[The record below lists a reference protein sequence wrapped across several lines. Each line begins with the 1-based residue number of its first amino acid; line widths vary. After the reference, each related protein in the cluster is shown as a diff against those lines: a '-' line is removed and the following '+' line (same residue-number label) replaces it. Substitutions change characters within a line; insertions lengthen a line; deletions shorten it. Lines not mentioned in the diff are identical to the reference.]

1 MPGRG
6 AGLSLL
12 SMLREQGRFFARRPE
27 NRSDRGASN
36 HVRNHSSGSASQFRF
51 QRGEMAEGSVI
62 ISPRGVERIRL
73 GHLWVYRSDV
83 RSAQAEAGA
92 VVRLT
97 DERGRYHGRAFYSDK
112 SQIAVRLLT
121 RQDRA
126 VDRDFFAERLRQ
138 AIEHR
143 RQVVENTDAYR
154 VVYSEGDLLPSLI
167 VDRYGD
173 YLVMQTLSQGT
184 ERCKQMLMEIL
195 VELLGPRGIV
205 ERNDPKVRLLE
216 GLEQHVGVLYGEVP
230 PEVCV
235 KENGV
240 RFAYDLP
247 KGQKTGSFLDQRENH
262 CVARRYAT
270 GEALDCF
277 SYQGGF
283 ALTVADRCEHVEGV
297 EMARPAIEAARKN
310 QELNGI
316 SNVTFR
322 EANTF
327 DVLKEYEEVGR
338 RFRMVILDPPA
349 FAKNR
354 DSLPA
359 AQRGYKE
366 INLRAFKL
374 LEPGGYLVTC
384 SCSYHIT
391 EPLFLQIVAEAAN
404 DAKKNVEVVERRTQ
418 AKDHPI
424 LLTMPETHYL
434 KCLIVKV
441 IE

>member
-1 MPGRG
+1 MM
-6 AGLSLL
+6 S
-12 SMLREQGRFFARRPE
+12 
-27 NRSDRGASN
+27 
-36 HVRNHSSGSASQFRF
+36 
-51 QRGEMAEGSVI
+51 EGSVI
-62 ISPRGVERIRL
+62 ISQRGVERIRL

-83 RSAQAEAGA
+83 RSAQAEPGA
-92 VVRLT
+92 IVRLT

-121 RQDRA
+121 REDRSADRA
-126 VDRDFFAERLRQ
+126 FFTERLRQ
-138 AIEHR
+138 AISY
-143 RQVVENTDAYR
+143 RQRIVENSEAFR

-173 YLVMQTLSQGT
+173 YLVVQTLSQGT
-184 ERCKQMLMEIL
+184 ERHKQMLVDIL
-195 VELLGPRGIV
+195 VELLSPKGIV

-216 GLEQHVGVLYGEVP
+216 GLEQRVATIYGEVP
-230 PEVCV
+230 PEIRVE
-235 KENGV
+235 ENGV
-240 RFAYDLP
+240 AFAYDLP

-262 CVARRYAT
+262 AAARAYAA
-270 GEALDCF
+270 GDVLDCF

-283 ALTVADRCEHVEGV
+283 VLTVADRCDHVEGI
-297 EMARPAIEAARKN
+297 EMARTAIEAARHN

-316 SNVTFR
+316 TNVNFR
-322 EANTF
+322 EGNTF
-327 DVLKEYEEVGR
+327 DILKEYEEVGR
-338 RFRMVILDPPA
+338 RFRMIILDPPA

-359 AQRGYKE
+359 AHRGYKE
-366 INLRAFKL
+366 INLRALKL

-391 EPLFLQIVAEAAN
+391 EPLFLQILAEAAN
-404 DAKKNVEVVERRTQ
+404 DAKRNTVVVERRTQ

-424 LLTMPETHYL
+424 LLTLPETHYL
-434 KCLIVKV
+434 KCMIVKV